1 LISDPINAVESLALS
16 DAAFTLDLT
25 AKSDEVD
32 KEPFNLN
39 DLAEFL
45 PKRFPKIDLSRIKIK
60 LITVQGLVEVND
72 LAVTAKDDHLDL
84 AVQGIATEQRLPVD
98 LPETFRLK
106 LERTGSLKFV
116 LTSPTPVAGLELKR
130 IVVQSLPENR
140 FQVDGDLVV
149 WNAPVTL
156 TANPDQASVHLEAL
170 DVSAIPEWVR
180 GYAEAITWPTAGS
193 MSVTA
198 ALRPPFETLQF
209 DATVKVENLSI
220 HQIRGAFLEAK
231 ASGSDREIRVHTL
244 VARAEANDV
253 RAESLVVNP
262 NHPFYVTGIGSLT
275 LTAPDARRLLARLGL
290 ENLDIPWPADPV
302 QTAIEVRSLSPEEFE
317 IKRCTVRVGA
327 ASVSLKGNVRPSLD
341 LNQAEQSSLQLTFE
355 AIIPS
360 LASTVPTQLGLPF
373 TKGSLSA
380 KGEWTGTLAL
390 PRITASVMGTDI
402 QIRDVLTESI
412 ALEASYS
419 EHVVQVDALNAR
431 GDWGI
436 LEGKGRAAMKTR
448 ELSDLD
454 LTINVPKLAVLEQL
468 LQGTSDLGG
477 QAHFHLT
484 GTKSAGEWTEGYGG
498 LLEGGVENLTFQGN
512 ALGKG
517 TLSAEGSWPEV
528 TLKNLGL
535 TGPVGTFALVGS
547 ADFSNLEKPGIQ
559 VTTLEGNFP
568 ALKDALFFL
577 ATDQRPSGNFHFGGS
592 ASKEVGAPW
601 SQWES
606 RLQLQGS
613 DLEYPSAP
621 RVDSLSIDFQSAG
634 GRFQIEFAT

>member
-1 LISDPINAVESLALS
+1 
-16 DAAFTLDLT
+16 
-25 AKSDEVD
+25 
-32 KEPFNLN
+32 
-39 DLAEFL
+39 
-45 PKRFPKIDLSRIKIK
+45 
-60 LITVQGLVEVND
+60 
-72 LAVTAKDDHLDL
+72 
-84 AVQGIATEQRLPVD
+84 
-98 LPETFRLK
+98 
-106 LERTGSLKFV
+106 
-116 LTSPTPVAGLELKR
+116 
-130 IVVQSLPENR
+130 
-140 FQVDGDLVV
+140 
-149 WNAPVTL
+149 
-156 TANPDQASVHLEAL
+156 
-170 DVSAIPEWVR
+170 
-180 GYAEAITWPTAGS
+180 

-634 GRFQIEFAT
+634 GRFQIESFKAVGPDLEVNFGGVAKIDDEGGRIADSRGRFSSSPCRKSTGKALPSRCRAASSISGSASTAMTRRTNGASAALISPVPQPRSPTVHDGSRNAPSAGVAARAP